1 MGVNIKFGEG
11 DIDVIVQKG
20 RMPLSSKQQNMFIH
34 YES

>member
-20 RMPLSSKQQNMFIH
+20 RMPLSSKQQIH
-34 YES
+34 VYSL